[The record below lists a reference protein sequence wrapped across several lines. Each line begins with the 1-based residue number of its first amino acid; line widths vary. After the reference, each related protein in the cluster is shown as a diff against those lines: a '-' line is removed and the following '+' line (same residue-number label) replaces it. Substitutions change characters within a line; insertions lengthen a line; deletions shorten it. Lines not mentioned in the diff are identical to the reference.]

1 MCIFAIKSLGSS
13 FSLLFYVESRFGWPN
28 GSEINRRLVIYEVS
42 CTFSISRVSMHV
54 PTIPRD
60 CSLTGIKVEY
70 EKSRARFFARWITR
84 CVKRIPS
91 YTIFIY
97 EKSRLKRWWRCRG
110 TIVGDLVYIDAF
122 FFNSYLDFFDFR
134 IFHQLL
140 AWSKFF
146 MKFSNIPFHLSLISQ
161 RITFSSRTRSSVQ
174 FFQ

>member
-1 MCIFAIKSLGSS
+1 MAIFFSLPKIFLPFIRFFSFKKYRIFLRCVSLLGSS

-42 CTFSISRVSMHV
+42 CTFSISRISMHV

-91 YTIFIY
+91 YTILIY

-110 TIVGDLVYIDAF
+110 TIVGDLV
-122 FFNSYLDFFDFR
+122 
-134 IFHQLL
+134 
-140 AWSKFF
+140 
-146 MKFSNIPFHLSLISQ
+146 
-161 RITFSSRTRSSVQ
+161 
-174 FFQ
+174 